1 MITVLS
7 QNLSK
12 QEPSITYDLKFRDQK
27 VTLHSQLYV
36 GEDHLK
42 DYQIEMFQ
50 EAIAEIVDI
59 IQSDDTEFQE
69 ITSTFEK
76 QLHGLNTKLT
86 VFAHK
91 SDTVSHFPVSGHVA
105 LIFNDQLVIS
115 MIGNASV
122 LIFRNQS
129 LIYSMSNQSLAKSK
143 IDLFGELIEGE
154 LTDGDS
160 LVMVGHHLDTFLD
173 DDDYQQIHAIA
184 AQQDVSYAAALVDI
198 LSVRVEPEDLK
209 YVSMF
214 DFSTWKLLSQKNLR
228 RGMSLWNR
236 LVWRA
241 QDMIEW
247 HKEKLWYV
255 AWALGILLLLF
266 WSMQGFMWQAY
277 DPVIGDDGEVLINF
291 TIEDLQRDVGTFK
304 QISATSNEKIKKYND
319 IVNKLTLL
327 EDNGKWVNDVAQ
339 LRKILEAEYSQ
350 WFNIELINTLDQLDA
365 PVYEFSQKEKN
376 VMWTMRE
383 LYKREWFMVWWVWW
397 VLIWAINQTVRGTLV
412 SAAIWQDLHSCG
424 FNLLKNWLFCSAND
438 GKMYVADNNGF
449 QPVVLPE
456 GTTIPREIVGVSP
469 FTTSN
474 MYVLTE
480 DTRFNNQ
487 TQYVVRYKNT
497 RGSQT
502 NFVEATPY
510 ELDPWFIESYPTAF
524 GSGVASFAI
533 DGNFMLRSEW
543 DKSLY
548 QLWRNQETNKLE
560 WREMELS
567 GWDTE
572 RNAYTHQVKVITE
585 QESRYVYLFD
595 KAKQNFAVYRT
606 TPYKTTAGRDK
617 EYTMQYFFTISF
629 DLGEG
634 SDIVDVFVE
643 EWEKS
648 NLYIMSPNN
657 IYKIPL
663 HEKIEKYMEKMAE
676 EG

>member
-214 DFSTWKLLSQKNLR
+214 DFST
-228 RGMSLWNR
+228 
-236 LVWRA
+236 
-241 QDMIEW
+241 
-247 HKEKLWYV
+247 
-255 AWALGILLLLF
+255 
-266 WSMQGFMWQAY
+266 
-277 DPVIGDDGEVLINF
+277 
-291 TIEDLQRDVGTFK
+291 
-304 QISATSNEKIKKYND
+304 
-319 IVNKLTLL
+319 
-327 EDNGKWVNDVAQ
+327 
-339 LRKILEAEYSQ
+339 
-350 WFNIELINTLDQLDA
+350 
-365 PVYEFSQKEKN
+365 
-376 VMWTMRE
+376 
-383 LYKREWFMVWWVWW
+383 
-397 VLIWAINQTVRGTLV
+397 
-412 SAAIWQDLHSCG
+412 
-424 FNLLKNWLFCSAND
+424 
-438 GKMYVADNNGF
+438 
-449 QPVVLPE
+449 
-456 GTTIPREIVGVSP
+456 
-469 FTTSN
+469 
-474 MYVLTE
+474 
-480 DTRFNNQ
+480 
-487 TQYVVRYKNT
+487 
-497 RGSQT
+497 
-502 NFVEATPY
+502 
-510 ELDPWFIESYPTAF
+510 
-524 GSGVASFAI
+524 
-533 DGNFMLRSEW
+533 
-543 DKSLY
+543 
-548 QLWRNQETNKLE
+548 
-560 WREMELS
+560 
-567 GWDTE
+567 
-572 RNAYTHQVKVITE
+572 
-585 QESRYVYLFD
+585 
-595 KAKQNFAVYRT
+595 
-606 TPYKTTAGRDK
+606 
-617 EYTMQYFFTISF
+617 
-629 DLGEG
+629 
-634 SDIVDVFVE
+634 
-643 EWEKS
+643 
-648 NLYIMSPNN
+648 
-657 IYKIPL
+657 
-663 HEKIEKYMEKMAE
+663 
-676 EG
+676 